1 MSTITILA
9 PRCPFATF
17 ALYELEAII
26 SLFASAP
33 EGSRPRSTLPA
44 LIKFLER
51 GKERMTAESGDSN
64 PPGGGD
70 HFPAMASIFGAPAVG
85 AEAVNEARKEEDQ
98 DHLALLGWT
107 TRLVKSLKGKKRRG
121 ISISHLVDASGSSN
135 GEPSPDS
142 NFDSAAAGVA
152 LPISDSDL
160 ASLSSTMSWFNSALP
175 GDATLTGTS
184 LQSHAAGSV
193 RSRSSGAAP
202 SGAPELTRDPLL
214 LAVPAADGPR
224 FVKLALAK
232 RSERDLRLQLDRAI
246 CESL

>member
-51 GKERMTAESGDSN
+51 GKERMAAAETTDSSL
-64 PPGGGD
+64 PGGGD
-70 HFPAMASIFGAPAVG
+70 HFPAMASIFGAPTVG
-85 AEAVNEARKEEDQ
+85 VNATDEARQEEDQ

-142 NFDSAAAGVA
+142 TVDQAAVGGPA
-152 LPISDSDL
+152 LISDSDL
-160 ASLSSTMSWFNSALP
+160 ASLSSTMSWFNGVLP
-175 GDATLTGTS
+175 TDTAKVDLSHPTGT
-184 LQSHAAGSV
+184 AGSV
-193 RSRSSGAAP
+193 RS
-202 SGAPELTRDPLL
+202 
-214 LAVPAADGPR
+214 
-224 FVKLALAK
+224 
-232 RSERDLRLQLDRAI
+232 
-246 CESL
+246 

>member
-51 GKERMTAESGDSN
+51 GKERMAAESADAHL
-64 PPGGGD
+64 PGGGD
-70 HFPAMASIFGAPAVG
+70 HFPAMASIFGAPPAS
-85 AEAVNEARKEEDQ
+85 ADAADEARKEEDQ

-121 ISISHLVDASGSSN
+121 VSISHLVDASGSSN

-142 NFDSAAAGVA
+142 NVDLAATAG
-152 LPISDSDL
+152 LIPISDSDL
-160 ASLSSTMSWFNSALP
+160 ASLSDTMSWFNDVLPADAAKASA
-175 GDATLTGTS
+175 S
-184 LQSHAAGSV
+184 LQASTAGVSQPMLSV
-193 RSRSSGAAP
+193 TSAH
-202 SGAPELTRDPLL
+202 
-214 LAVPAADGPR
+214 
-224 FVKLALAK
+224 
-232 RSERDLRLQLDRAI
+232 I
-246 CESL
+246 